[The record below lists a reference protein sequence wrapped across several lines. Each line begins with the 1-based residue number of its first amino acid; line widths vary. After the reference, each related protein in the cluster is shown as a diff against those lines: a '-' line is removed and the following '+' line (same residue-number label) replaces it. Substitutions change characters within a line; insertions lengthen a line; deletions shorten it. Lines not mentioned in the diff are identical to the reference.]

1 MEEEEGK
8 VRHISQQEAREIDA
22 TKVAYF
28 TLNDGTVLL
37 VKNDDNP
44 EPQEILQ
51 ENIQMNSNEEEEK
64 NMAEENQQLPEE
76 QELQQNII
84 SGQENQEQYQI
95 QSQNENQQIVT
106 GSENEQINY
115 IQTQSQNAQEV
126 QQQISNLGYNIPSD
140 YKISLCE
147 CELKEL
153 TEDVLKRYM
162 VKNTIS
168 AAEYR
173 KKKNNE
179 LISDLKKLREE
190 LQKIRFNKQSGTAV
204 SKLSKIKSLRKQI
217 ARVLTIIRENT
228 KNEVISK
235 LLTKEKKE
243 VKDDKEET
251 ITTTIKNL
259 KMKHIPLDLRPK
271 KTRAMRRRLT
281 KF

>member
-1 MEEEEGK
+1 
-8 VRHISQQEAREIDA
+8 
-22 TKVAYF
+22 
-28 TLNDGTVLL
+28 
-37 VKNDDNP
+37 
-44 EPQEILQ
+44 
-51 ENIQMNSNEEEEK
+51 
-64 NMAEENQQLPEE
+64 
-76 QELQQNII
+76 
-84 SGQENQEQYQI
+84 
-95 QSQNENQQIVT
+95 
-106 GSENEQINY
+106 
-115 IQTQSQNAQEV
+115 
-126 QQQISNLGYNIPSD
+126 
-140 YKISLCE
+140 
-147 CELKEL
+147 
-153 TEDVLKRYM
+153 M

-179 LISDLKKLREE
+179 LIADLKKLREE

-281 KF
+281 KFENKLVTLKQLKRKLNFPKRKFAIPVA